1 MTTQGRPGP
10 KADERPLELS
20 ELVANLEIHG
30 ARLERWPAALA
41 ERARPLLAVSAEAR
55 RAQSD
60 AAALDALLDA
70 APSIEPSAAL
80 LARVAAL
87 PALHPRRGFWS
98 WWPFESVSRPAFAWL
113 TAAVVGIAVGHA
125 VPSDELDA
133 AVTRDGVAAVDE
145 VADGSELD
153 TQSWDELG
161 ELSFAFGLDEEE

>member
-1 MTTQGRPGP
+1 MTRQGKPEPG
-10 KADERPLELS
+10 ASGRSLELS

-30 ARLERWPAALA
+30 SRLERWPAGLA
-41 ERARPLLAVSAEAR
+41 ERARPLLSVSAEAR

-70 APSIEPSAAL
+70 ADPIEPSPVL
-80 LARVAAL
+80 LSRIAAL

-113 TAAVVGIAVGHA
+113 MAAVVGVAVGRA
-125 VPSDELDA
+125 LPSDALGGSFSG
-133 AVTRDGVAAVDE
+133 DGIAAVDE
-145 VADGSELD
+145 IAEGSELD
-153 TQSWDELG
+153 TQSWAELG